1 MMRTTHVL
9 KWIFLALGFL
19 LAFNASAERKYCE
32 GTKELRC
39 IGADQRV
46 VKSSAVCFENMQCG
60 QEGFV
65 CKSTMDDLAGEHE
78 ALRQQYSELV
88 DTHNALI
95 DTYESSTAAQEQTEL
110 CINRATTL
118 EQAKG
123 CI

>member
-1 MMRTTHVL
+1 MF
-9 KWIFLALGFL
+9 IGSL
-19 LAFNASAERKYCE
+19 LAFNASAERLYCE
-32 GTKELRC
+32 ENKELRC
-39 IGADQRV
+39 IGYDQRV

-65 CKSTMDDLAGEHE
+65 CKSTMDDLAGEQE
-78 ALRQQYSELV
+78 ALRQQYSELAE
-88 DTHNALI
+88 THNALI